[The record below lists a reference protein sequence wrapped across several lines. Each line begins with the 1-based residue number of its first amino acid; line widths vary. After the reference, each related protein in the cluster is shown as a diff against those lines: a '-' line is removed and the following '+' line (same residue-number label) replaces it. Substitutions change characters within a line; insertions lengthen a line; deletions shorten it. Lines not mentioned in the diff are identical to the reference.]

1 MKTRKQHP
9 YKTMADTKPS
19 ASYSVFLV
27 DDDKFLLD
35 MYTLKF
41 KESGCTIDAISDPAV
56 ALEKLRKG
64 TEPNIILLDVVMPN
78 MSGFDF
84 LEAVRK
90 EGLAKKAIIIM
101 LTNQGQQEDIDKAM
115 ALGASGYIIKA
126 SAIPSEVL
134 AKTLS
139 IAAAKK

>member
-1 MKTRKQHP
+1 
-9 YKTMADTKPS
+9 MADSNTK

-41 KESGCTIDAISDPAV
+41 KESGCAVEAIADPLA

-64 TEPNIILLDVVMPN
+64 STPGIILLDVVMPA
-78 MSGFDF
+78 MTGFEF
-84 LEAVRK
+84 LEVVRK
-90 EGLAKKAIIIM
+90 EGLAKTATIIM

-115 ALGASGYIIKA
+115 ALGAAGYIIKA

-134 AKTLS
+134 AKTLT
-139 IAAAKK
+139 IAGAKK

>member
-1 MKTRKQHP
+1 MTTQPR
-9 YKTMADTKPS
+9 

-41 KESGCTIDAISDPAV
+41 KESGCTIDAMADSTV

-64 TEPNIILLDVVMPN
+64 SEPDIILLDVVMPALN
-78 MSGFDF
+78 GFEF

-90 EGLAKKAIIIM
+90 EGLAKNAAIIM

-115 ALGASGYIIKA
+115 SLGAAGYIVKA

-139 IAAAKK
+139 IASAKKN

>member
-1 MKTRKQHP
+1 
-9 YKTMADTKPS
+9 MADTQPK
-19 ASYSVFLV
+19 ASYTVFLV

-41 KESGCTIDAISDPAV
+41 KESGCAVEAIADPLV

-64 TEPNIILLDVVMPN
+64 AVPGIILLDVVMPA
-78 MSGFDF
+78 MTGFEF
-84 LEAVRK
+84 LEIVRI
-90 EGLAKKAIIIM
+90 EGLVKGTTIIM

-134 AKTLS
+134 SKTLT